1 MCRELTVD
9 CKEGQRE
16 VWVLSQISFIPL
28 YYGWGLGKM
37 AEKDMKITEHVEFLK
52 YHGWLYNF

>member
-1 MCRELTVD
+1 MDGV
-9 CKEGQRE
+9 
-16 VWVLSQISFIPL
+16 V
-28 YYGWGLGKM
+28 GKM

>member
-52 YHGWLYNF
+52 YHG